1 MERMSDSA
9 DKPVDT
15 DAEGVWSPDIE
26 QSFQEALAIYPPCGR
41 RKIIL
46 SDEGKMYGRN
56 ELIARYI
63 KLRTGKTRTRKQ
75 VSSHI
80 QVLARRKSRE
90 FHSKL
95 KDQAVK
101 DKALQSMASMSS
113 AQIVSATAIHNKLGL
128 PGIPHPAFPG
138 AGIWQGMIST
148 SQPGSSQDIK
158 PFTQQAYPIQP
169 AVTSISSYEPT
180 AASAPTAPAW
190 QGRSIGT
197 TKLRL
202 VEFSAFLEQQRDPD
216 SYNKHLFVHIGQT
229 NHSYSDALLE
239 SVDIRQIYDKFP
251 EKKGGL
257 KELYAKGAQNSF
269 FLIKFWAD
277 LNCNI
282 QDENGSFYGVTSQY
296 ESSENMT
303 ITCSTKVC
311 SFGKQVVEKVETEYA
326 RFENGRFVYR
336 ISRSPMCEYMINFI
350 HKLKHL
356 PEKYMMNSVLENFTI
371 LLVVT
376 NRDTQETLLCMACVF
391 EVSNSEHGAQHHIY
405 RLVKE

>member
-1 MERMSDSA
+1 MTR
-9 DKPVDT
+9 
-15 DAEGVWSPDIE
+15 
-26 QSFQEALAIYPPCGR
+26 
-41 RKIIL
+41 
-46 SDEGKMYGRN
+46 GRN

-90 FHSKL
+90 IHSKL

-101 DKALQSMASMSS
+101 DKALQSMAAMSS
-113 AQIVSATAIHNKLGL
+113 AQIVSATTIQHKLGL
-128 PGIPHPAFPG
+128 PGIARPSFQAAPG
-138 AGIWQGMIST
+138 FWHSVIPTG
-148 SQPGSSQDIK
+148 QPGSSQDVK
-158 PFTQQAYPIQP
+158 PFAQQPYAGQP
-169 AVTSISSYEPT
+169 AVTTSISGYESTP
-180 AASAPTAPAW
+180 APTPSVPAW

-197 TKLRL
+197 SKLRL

-229 NHSYSDALLE
+229 NHSYSDPLLE

-257 KELYAKGAQNSF
+257 KELYGKGPHNAF
-269 FLIKFWAD
+269 FLVKFWAD

-282 QDENGSFYGVTSQY
+282 QDDAGAFYGVTSQY

-336 ISRSPMCEYMINFI
+336 INRSPMCEYMINFI

-391 EVSNSEHGAQHHIY
+391 EVSTSEHGAQHHTY
-405 RLVKE
+405 RLMKE

>member
-1 MERMSDSA
+1 MH
-9 DKPVDT
+9 PC
-15 DAEGVWSPDIE
+15 AEKCGN
-26 QSFQEALAIYPPCGR
+26 LARINQLNR
-41 RKIIL
+41 
-46 SDEGKMYGRN
+46 GRN

-90 FHSKL
+90 FQSKI
-95 KDQAVK
+95 KDHNAK
-101 DKALQSMASMSS
+101 EKALQSISSMSS
-113 AQIVSATAIHNKLGL
+113 SQIVSATAIHSKLL
-128 PGIPHPAFPG
+128 PGIVRANF
-138 AGIWQGMIST
+138 AGNTQLWQGMI
-148 SQPGSSQDIK
+148 PGGQSSSASEDIK
-158 PFTQQAYPIQP
+158 PFSQQAYSVQTAGTTTITGYERP
-169 AVTSISSYEPT
+169 AAESHRE
-180 AASAPTAPAW
+180 PAW

-202 VEFSAFLEQQRDPD
+202 AEFSSFLETQRDQEA
-216 SYNKHLFVHIGQT
+216 YNKHLFVHINQT
-229 NHSYSDALLE
+229 NPSYSDPLLE
-239 SVDIRQIYDKFP
+239 CVDIRQIYDKFP

-257 KELYAKGAQNSF
+257 KELFTKGPQNAF
-269 FLIKFWAD
+269 YLIKFWAD
-277 LNCNI
+277 LNYNV
-282 QDENGSFYGVTSQY
+282 QEDPAAFYGVTSHY

-371 LLVVT
+371 LLVVS

-391 EVSNSEHGAQHHIY
+391 EVSNNEHGAQHHIY
-405 RLVKE
+405 RLIKE